1 MFLSYDPNTKHNKR
15 SIMFFVPFSA
25 TFQTKNLVPCRR
37 QEHFWASHDQY
48 FILIN
53 MYMFIIVHLFSKS
66 VLFRRNDLWRTST
79 IFSTKSKWE
88 IREKVLKYW
97 SIEKYR
103 NILWRFFFKGGGEN
117 CSGGAKNF
125 SRASRADKKFRA
137 TREICSYLMIF
148 FCS

>member
-88 IREKVLKYW
+88 IREKYW
-97 SIEKYR
+97 SIKVLKS
-103 NILWRFFFKGGGEN
+103 IGTFFVDFF
-117 CSGGAKNF
+117 SGGAKIARGGGRKIFRVLRAQIKNF
-125 SRASRADKKFRA
+125 ALRAKFVP
-137 TREICSYLMIF
+137 ILIF